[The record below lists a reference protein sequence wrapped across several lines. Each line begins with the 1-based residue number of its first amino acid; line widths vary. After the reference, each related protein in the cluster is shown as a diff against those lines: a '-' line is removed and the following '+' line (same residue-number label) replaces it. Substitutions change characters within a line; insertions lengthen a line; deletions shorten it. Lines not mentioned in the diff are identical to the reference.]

1 MDKKVLVLDLD
12 GTLTN
17 SEKKITPETKAALM
31 EMQEKGHTVVL
42 ASGRP
47 TAGITPLAKELKLK
61 EHGGYILSFNGGK
74 ITDLFVRDDK
84 KRNYYLI
91 TVRGDKRVDLKKFR
105 EEHGTRPLSFASEND
120 LMNLLGL
127 IPGAVTP
134 LGILNDSERKVK
146 FFLDEELVNG
156 GLIGVHPND
165 NTATVW
171 LKTTDLIDIVTE
183 HGNEVEAVR
192 I

>member
-1 MDKKVLVLDLD
+1 MNKQEVYDF
-12 GTLTN
+12 LT
-17 SEKKITPETKAALM
+17 S
-31 EMQEKGHTVVL
+31 
-42 ASGRP
+42 R
-47 TAGITPLAKELKLK
+47 GIEYEVT
-61 EHGGYILSFNGGK
+61 EHGSVFNMEEMSHVELPHPEADAK
-74 ITDLFVRDDK
+74 NLFVRDDK

-105 EEHGTRPLSFASEND
+105 EEHSTRQLSFASEND
-120 LMNLLGL
+120 LMSLLGL

-134 LGILNDSERKVK
+134 FGILNDSEKKVK
-146 FFLDEELVNG
+146 FFLDEELVND

-171 LKTTDLIDIVTE
+171 LKTTDLIDIITE
-183 HGNEVEAVR
+183 HGNEVEAVT

>member
-1 MDKKVLVLDLD
+1 MNKQEVYDF
-12 GTLTN
+12 LT
-17 SEKKITPETKAALM
+17 S
-31 EMQEKGHTVVL
+31 
-42 ASGRP
+42 R
-47 TAGITPLAKELKLK
+47 GIEYEVT
-61 EHGGYILSFNGGK
+61 EHGAVFNMEEMSHVELPHPEADAK
-74 ITDLFVRDDK
+74 NLFVRDDK

-105 EEHGTRPLSFASEND
+105 EEHSTRQLSFASEND

-146 FFLDEELVNG
+146 FLLDEELVNG

>member
-1 MDKKVLVLDLD
+1 MNKQEVYDF
-12 GTLTN
+12 LT
-17 SEKKITPETKAALM
+17 S
-31 EMQEKGHTVVL
+31 
-42 ASGRP
+42 R
-47 TAGITPLAKELKLK
+47 GIEYEVT
-61 EHGGYILSFNGGK
+61 EHGAVFNMEEMSHVELLHPEADAK
-74 ITDLFVRDDK
+74 NLFVRDDK

-105 EEHGTRPLSFASEND
+105 EEHSTRQLSFASEND
-120 LMNLLGL
+120 LMSLLDL

-134 LGILNDSERKVK
+134 LGILNDSEKKVK
-146 FFLDEELVNG
+146 LFLDEELLKC

-171 LKTTDLIDIVTE
+171 LKTTDLIEIIKE
-183 HGNEVEAVR
+183 HGNEIEAVR

>member
-1 MDKKVLVLDLD
+1 MNKQEVYDF
-12 GTLTN
+12 LT
-17 SEKKITPETKAALM
+17 S
-31 EMQEKGHTVVL
+31 
-42 ASGRP
+42 R
-47 TAGITPLAKELKLK
+47 GIEYEVT
-61 EHGGYILSFNGGK
+61 EHGAVFNMEEMSHVELPHSEADAK
-74 ITDLFVRDDK
+74 NLFIRDDK

-105 EEHGTRPLSFASEND
+105 EEHDTRPLSFASEND

-134 LGILNDSERKVK
+134 LGILNDSEKKVK
-146 FFLDEELVNG
+146 LFLDEELVNG

>member
-1 MDKKVLVLDLD
+1 MNKQEVYDF
-12 GTLTN
+12 LT
-17 SEKKITPETKAALM
+17 S
-31 EMQEKGHTVVL
+31 
-42 ASGRP
+42 R
-47 TAGITPLAKELKLK
+47 GIEYEVT
-61 EHGGYILSFNGGK
+61 EHGAVFNMEEMSHVK
-74 ITDLFVRDDK
+74 LPHQEADAKNL
-84 KRNYYLI
+84 

-134 LGILNDSERKVK
+134 LGILNDSEKKVK

-171 LKTTDLIDIVTE
+171 LKTTDLIDIIKE
-183 HGNEVEAVR
+183 HGNEIEAVR